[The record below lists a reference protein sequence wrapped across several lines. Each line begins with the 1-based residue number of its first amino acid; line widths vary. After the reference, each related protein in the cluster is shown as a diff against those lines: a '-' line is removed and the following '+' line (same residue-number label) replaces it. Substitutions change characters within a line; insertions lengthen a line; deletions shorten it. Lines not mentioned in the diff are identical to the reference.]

1 MNQWSRLYNGTF
13 SAAHGL
19 NLREKSPSKWGD
31 LINCNALDENSVKQI
46 RESKKSDKPFSI
58 IAHDKNWIYRN
69 FDVKKH
75 YIQRLPGPFTFILK
89 QKKIVVPY
97 EVNLGFNTLGVRI
110 PNHPFTKLIQ
120 QARVPFITTSV
131 NKTGKDSI
139 TKIKKVPRS
148 IQKIVDIGSFPG
160 SMIKLLAH
168 FYKNYQYIGVGL
180 GFTDEYRSE
189 TSKLGC
195 QIIDA
200 ELDPSFCKI
209 NSVSD
214 IGRDNL
220 YNLDADVVCSWIQ

>member
-1 MNQWSRLYNGTF
+1 MKIIEF
-13 SAAHGL
+13 SKIREREIINHIRKGSIFVYPTDTIYGL
-19 NLREKSPSKWGD
+19 G
-31 LINCNALDENSVKQI
+31 CNALDENSVKQI

-148 IQKIVDIGSFPG
+148 IQKIVDIGIDDGILENNPS
-160 SMIKLLAH
+160 IIIDL
-168 FYKNYQYIGVGL
+168 
-180 GFTDEYRSE
+180 
-189 TSKLGC
+189 TSKIAK
-195 QIIDA
+195 IIR
-200 ELDPSFCKI
+200 I
-209 NSVSD
+209 
-214 IGRDNL
+214 
-220 YNLDADVVCSWIQ
+220 